1 MDAPIEPFYKRDES
15 ETMTDL
21 RDAMS
26 RRGDFDPSPERY
38 ANDRG
43 YFEVLIALEALT
55 VEDEVL
61 A

>member
-1 MDAPIEPFYKRDES
+1 MNIVTHDPDSLAS
-15 ETMTDL
+15 V

-26 RRGDFDPSPERY
+26 RRGDFDPSPEEY
-38 ANDRG
+38 TDEAN
-43 YFEVLIALEALT
+43 YFEVLAVLEALA

>member
-15 ETMTDL
+15 ETMADV
-21 RDAMS
+21 REAMS
-26 RRGDFDPSPERY
+26 RRGDFDPTPERY
-38 ANDRG
+38 ANETL
-43 YFEVLIALEALT
+43 YVEIVAVLEGLL